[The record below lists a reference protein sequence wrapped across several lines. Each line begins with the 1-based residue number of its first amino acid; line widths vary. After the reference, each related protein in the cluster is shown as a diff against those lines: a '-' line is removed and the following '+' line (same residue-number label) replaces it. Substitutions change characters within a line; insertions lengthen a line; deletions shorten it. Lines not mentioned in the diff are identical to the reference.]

1 MHLFIYYL
9 QLFLFLFLIN
19 DINIVYSY
27 KSQRY
32 PSYLPKKGTLS
43 KNIIQKNDYKK
54 NIIQPSS
61 SLNKQIPS
69 RNDYYFK
76 NKFIIQNRNQKKYS
90 YKNKEL
96 FLEDNPNYQNK
107 TIISISPGG
116 LQGFYMLGIST
127 YIKENYDLSTFLF
140 SGASAG
146 AWNALFMTFRGNM
159 EEFKEILFHIDYEHL
174 DSIYQ
179 IQTTLKN
186 EILKKYSSIDFDLD
200 RLFIGVSTFE
210 NFQFN
215 NVIYSNFQSLHD
227 ALDACIASSNIPFI
241 TGELI
246 YLYQNKL
253 SFDGGLHKYPYL
265 DTNPN
270 SLHISHDMWKKIP
283 DNKILPLLPPFYQE
297 NREKSE
303 ELITFNPN
311 YFFELYSQGYYD
323 AQIHQTI
330 LNQYLMAEI

>member
-9 QLFLFLFLIN
+9 QFFLFLFLIN
-19 DINIVYSY
+19 DLNTIYSY
-27 KSQRY
+27 KY
-32 PSYLPKKGTLS
+32 PPKPSYLPKKSTLS

-54 NIIQPSS
+54 NIIKPSS
-61 SLNKQIPS
+61 SLNKQMLPHHY
-69 RNDYYFK
+69 RYLK
-76 NKFIIQNRNQKKYS
+76 NKFIVQNKNQKKYN
-90 YKNKEL
+90 YKNKDS

-107 TIISISPGG
+107 SIISISPGG

-127 YIKENYDLSTFLF
+127 YIKENYDLSNFLF

-146 AWNALFMTFRGNM
+146 AWNALFMTFRGNV
-159 EEFKEILFHIDYEHL
+159 EEFKELLYKIDYEHL
-174 DSIYQ
+174 QSIYQ

-186 EILKKYSSIDFDLD
+186 EILKKYNYDDFDLEK
-200 RLFIGVSTFE
+200 LFIGVSTFE

-241 TGELI
+241 TGKLI

-253 SFDGGLHKYPYL
+253 SFDGGLHKFPYL
-265 DTNPN
+265 DTNTH
-270 SLHISHDMWKKIP
+270 SLHISPDMWKQ
-283 DNKILPLLPPFYQE
+283 LPNNQFPTLLPPFYQE
-297 NREKSE
+297 NKEKSE

-311 YFFELYSQGYYD
+311 YFFELYSQGYSE
-323 AQIHQTI
+323 AHIHHTL
-330 LNQYLMAEI
+330 LNQYLLGDQ